1 MTMKTQNIE
10 NKDGTV
16 VGVFVPIEDW
26 NLMKQRFPNLDS
38 SEDDL
43 PQWQKELLDA
53 RLADVYNPDKIL
65 PLKDL
70 LLIIDEEI

>member
-1 MTMKTQNIE
+1 MKTQIIE

-26 NLMKQRFPNLDS
+26 NIMKQRFPNLEN

-53 RLADVYNPDKIL
+53 RLADVNNTEMIL
-65 PLKDL
+65 PLEDL
-70 LLIIDEEI
+70 LYILDEEL